1 MMASN
6 PTAEFRAEAVRVT
19 LTSGLPQKQVAADIG
34 VGFSTLR
41 RWIQQDRRN
50 PEKPTG
56 QSNLECEIVKLR
68 KESCVLRDG
77 MVLLAHIRDQFAR
90 SLGSYGRPRMTA
102 ELKESGLPVG
112 HRRVGRLMRDICIA
126 SVRAHLERLLEQGS
140 FEELDKLL
148 DGTGVPKEDLK
159 ALQSIHPSFMGGKY
173 LPDLEKGEVEIAR
186 IELASTTGDV
196 TSLYAKKLDGR
207 YMFRVVDEYEG
218 ETLSGNVMMEAG
230 RPLTLGQMAE
240 FFLSAWPL
248 IDVLEMND
256 LQWDIDS
263 ALCFFLAKSEFYP
276 NFHAHCVEKVTAHF
290 GRPKQNDNLI

>member
-41 RWIQQDRRN
+41 RWIQQDGRN

-56 QSNLECEIVKLR
+56 QSNLEREIVKLR
-68 KESCVLRDG
+68 KESRVLRDG

-126 SVRAHLERLLEQGS
+126 VVRGGHYFGCHRMARARGNDGS
-140 FEELDKLL
+140 QRNRA
-148 DGTGVPKEDLK
+148 GVSRAVADAAMTSRIVSTAVSE
-159 ALQSIHPSFMGGKY
+159 ARMPS
-173 LPDLEKGEVEIAR
+173 
-186 IELASTTGDV
+186 
-196 TSLYAKKLDGR
+196 
-207 YMFRVVDEYEG
+207 
-218 ETLSGNVMMEAG
+218 
-230 RPLTLGQMAE
+230 
-240 FFLSAWPL
+240 
-248 IDVLEMND
+248 
-256 LQWDIDS
+256 
-263 ALCFFLAKSEFYP
+263 
-276 NFHAHCVEKVTAHF
+276 
-290 GRPKQNDNLI
+290 